1 MNRIAFLLLLICS
14 NQLFSQ
20 QQILDANV
28 FVINIDDN
36 WVEKSVDNKPAP
48 TQGYVGLYNDLSFK
62 ILQSSQVMQTSK
74 TGYWYISFEID
85 TTGDPRKVTLEQDI
99 CETCGTEVLDIV
111 SQALGKWV
119 PAEIDGV
126 IYPSKFILP
135 IKYALANRSTDQVSQ
150 VELNHLP
157 SAKYLRELVLV
168 STGIAIE
175 MDGRAMSSLNDLFS
189 FNDLQQALDNA
200 SMVRNL
206 DLSWKQI
213 EELPSNITSL
223 TNLRWLNVRNNE
235 LTALPVE
242 IDRLSKLTELL
253 LDNNNLSNL
262 PEKIQSLKMLS
273 NLSLTHNNF
282 NEFPLEVTEIKSL
295 RVLDMSDNNISAI
308 PPAIGKMK
316 KLRVLAL
323 INNNITSLPEE
334 FFKLRRLEKLY
345 IDPSKLKKEELNNL
359 QKRLPRLEI
368 INE

>member
-20 QQILDANV
+20 QQILDTNV

-36 WVEKSVDNKPAP
+36 WIEKSVDNKPAP
-48 TQGYVGLYNDLSFK
+48 TEGYVAFYNDLSFK

-85 TTGDPRKVTLEQDI
+85 TSGDPRKVTLEQDI
-99 CETCGTEVLDIV
+99 CETCGTEVIDIV

-119 PAEIDGV
+119 PAEIDGFT
-126 IYPSKFILP
+126 YASKFILP
-135 IKYALANRSTDQVSQ
+135 IKYELENNHNDQVSQ
-150 VELNHLP
+150 VELDQLPYAKHLE
-157 SAKYLRELVLV
+157 ELLII
-168 STGIAIE
+168 STNKAMT
-175 MDGRAMSSLNDLFS
+175 MDGRAISSLNDLFS
-189 FNDLQQALDNA
+189 FYDLQKALDNA

-223 TNLRWLNVRNNE
+223 NNIRWLNIRNNE

-262 PEKIQSLKMLS
+262 PEKIQNLKMLS

-282 NEFPLEVTEIKSL
+282 KEFPLQVTEIKNL
-295 RVLDMSDNNISAI
+295 RVLDMSDNNISTI
-308 PPAIGKMK
+308 PPEIGKMK
-316 KLRVLAL
+316 KLKVLAL
-323 INNNITSLPEE
+323 INNDISSFPEE

-345 IDPSKLKKEELNNL
+345 IDPSKLKKEELSNL